1 METKKNIL
9 FEKLIKHADKLHVR
23 ECIIWELYEQKTFFS
38 INTIER
44 MLNYTLE
51 DFNYLYEIDAI

>member
-44 MLNYTLE
+44 MLNYTL
-51 DFNYLYEIDAI
+51 